1 MSPALRYAAEDGGWS
16 TQANF
21 YRGVFMQPKPLSL
34 KILDIVSIIVLAIAT
49 YLALVFA
56 PTELVMGNV
65 QRIFY
70 FHIGTA
76 WTALLGFILAAVFS
90 VVYLIT
96 KDLKWDL
103 LQVAAIE
110 VSLVFFLITIV
121 LGSIWAR
128 PVWNTWWTWDPR
140 LTTAAITELIY
151 IAYFMLRQGIDDP
164 EKRARFGAVYALIGG
179 LSAPITFFA
188 IRLFRTIHPVVIG
201 GTNPAADGSF
211 NMTPDMLTT
220 FFFALFTFTVIFID
234 LFWNRIRLG
243 DLQEKVEQLKLKISM

>member
-1 MSPALRYAAEDGGWS
+1 
-16 TQANF
+16 
-21 YRGVFMQPKPLSL
+21 MQDKPIIL
-34 KILDIVSIIVLAIAT
+34 KVLDIVSILLLGVST

-56 PTELVMGNV
+56 PTELVMGAV
-65 QRIFY
+65 QRVFY

-76 WTALLGFILAAVFS
+76 WTALLGFLLAAVFS
-90 VVYLIT
+90 VIFLIS
-96 KDLKWDL
+96 KDLKWDRY
-103 LQVAAIE
+103 QVAAIE

-128 PVWNTWWTWDPR
+128 PAWNTWWTWDPR
-140 LTTAAITELIY
+140 LTTAAVTELIY

-164 EKRARFGAVYALIGG
+164 DRRARFGAVYALVGG

-201 GTNPAADGSF
+201 GGNADAQGAF
-211 NMTPDMLTT
+211 AMTGDMKVA
-220 FFFALFTFTVIFID
+220 FFFALFTFTVIFVD

-243 DLQEKVEQLKLKISM
+243 DLQEKVEQLKLKVTL